1 MLERILK
8 ISRIKKQPIIAIP
21 IFAWFGFYH
30 SIIRFLGL
38 QALWAVVKA
47 VSLYA
52 IIWAVSLYAIIW
64 AVIGLMS
71 AVDNIP
77 RSVVHIKF
85 LSIIKR
91 SY

>member
-1 MLERILK
+1 MLERIQK

-21 IFAWFGFYH
+21 IFAWFGLYH

-52 IIWAVSLYAIIW
+52 LIW

-71 AVDNIP
+71 AVDSIP

-91 SY
+91 SC